1 MYSKNNNSNIQFQ
14 SLQLEF
20 QNTMKLYEQGYRDYL
35 TSLQNTNSIYKN
47 ISNSSFWGTGAL
59 NQYTDSSVSN
69 CQALCSA
76 DKNCSGA
83 TFNNQSICFTRSGY
97 GGITNEDGNTVLMT
111 EKQYQ
116 LNNLMML
123 NDQLI
128 NLTKQMMQLVNDPI
142 NPLLE
147 KQIQENSLKNS
158 HLQKTYEILEAEK
171 AKIIGIMKK
180 NYEMNEQNKSE
191 GLFVESANYKF
202 TLWTIVTIILSII
215 TLRILLRG
223 E

>member
-147 KQIQENSLKNS
+147 KQIQEKSLKNS

-202 TLWTIVTIILSII
+202 TLWTIATIILSII